1 MSYGIPPSAFPIR
14 PSGEIDYKIALQWI
28 EDRRSIETEKELLDD
43 DIDLDTDGMDD
54 MDDTELRDLLLHEK
68 DDGGFV
74 TTWDDE
80 ETKDKMKDSIDDTSP
95 SMSQLLQ
102 MPMIDV
108 DDGTIRSNAPGVS
121 LATNNQTQQTAFV
134 TPPQSSSTSVAS
146 AEGDEKSRVDTIRPG
161 KMDVILGRGK
171 TLHQHPGNVR
181 FRHILEMNHEEYEA
195 AGKYAK
201 TAIAEKILRI
211 IHDSGGRFL
220 QPAKQPEKSLSSNT
234 NSKKRS
240 SNSNTQP
247 AKSASTTAYEEIDH
261 LTARNKV
268 SFTYRTMRA
277 SAKKSST

>member
-14 PSGEIDYKIALQWI
+14 PSGEIDYKIALRWI
-28 EDRRSIETEKELLDD
+28 EDRRAIEAEKELLDD
-43 DIDLDTDGMDD
+43 DIDLDADGMDD
-54 MDDTELRDLLLHEK
+54 MDDTERRDLLLHER
-68 DDGGFV
+68 DNEGFA
-74 TTWDDE
+74 TWVDE
-80 ETKDKMKDSIDDTSP
+80 ETKDKMTDNIHDTRASI
-95 SMSQLLQ
+95 SQLLQ
-102 MPMIDV
+102 MPMIEV
-108 DDGTIRSNAPGVS
+108 DDGKIHSNTSGGSV
-121 LATNNQTQQTAFV
+121 ATNNHKRQAAVVSPT
-134 TPPQSSSTSVAS
+134 QSSSTAISS
-146 AEGDEKSRVDTIRPG
+146 TEEDEKSRVDTIRPG

-234 NSKKRS
+234 TNSKR
-240 SNSNTQP
+240 SNSNT
-247 AKSASTTAYEEIDH
+247 KSTTTAAYEEIDH